1 MKLAKIKTDK
11 SDAKMICK
19 FALINQ
25 MPLYITLTDVQS
37 DCLHLFRVLDNFI
50 RYRTAIKI
58 KCTEKKYQG
67 FHQSSHIDL

>member
-25 MPLYITLTDVQS
+25 MLLYITLTDV
-37 DCLHLFRVLDNFI
+37 
-50 RYRTAIKI
+50 
-58 KCTEKKYQG
+58 
-67 FHQSSHIDL
+67 